1 MLNAKLGLSAA
12 LLEINAWSG
21 PLLFESNSDLVLLW
35 YLGGHALASL
45 LLAAFVQGLL
55 PAARVRPRWATLLL
69 LAGFS
74 YAVPIAGFVCVLAG
88 ALLLRFYKL
97 PPAGG
102 GFESLQLPDFD
113 PHLRSQGVF
122 RQAGLRSI
130 LNNSQV
136 PMHTRLG
143 AMVALQY
150 VPGRVASPLLR
161 DVLSDPAEDIRL
173 LA

>member
-45 LLAAFVQGLL
+45 LLAAFVQALL
-55 PAARVRPRWATLLL
+55 PPTRTRPRWATLLL

-88 ALLLRFYKL
+88 SLLLRFYKL
-97 PPAGG
+97 TPAAGS
-102 GFESLQLPDFD
+102 FESLQLPDFD

-136 PMHTRLG
+136 PMGRSARLS
-143 AMVALQY
+143 
-150 VPGRVASPLLR
+150 RR
-161 DVLSDPAEDIRL
+161 
-173 LA
+173 